1 MITLRSFFK
10 NKATKTRLL
19 RLNPDKNIRDN
30 SKFINHLKYFMK
42 SPVITLLAFLAFSGS
57 LFAQTTDPVLMT
69 INGKPVLKS
78 EFEYIYNKNNTNN
91 SLDKKTLEEYV
102 DLFINFKL
110 KVEEAKSQGI
120 DTTSSFITELSG
132 YRSQL
137 TKPYLTDTKVDEALL
152 HEAYDRSKEDIDVS
166 HILIRVEPN
175 ATSADTLKAWNGINA
190 IYKRLQKE
198 DFATVAKEV
207 SEDQSAKENAGHIGW
222 ISAFRTVYPFE
233 TTAYNTAVGTYSKPI
248 RTAFGYHI
256 VKVLARRNSIGEVL
270 VSHIMIFTSKG
281 DDAANAKAKV
291 SIDSIYKRVL
301 AGDDFGTLAKNHS
314 QDKGS
319 SVKNGELPWFGS
331 GRMVPEFETAAFALK
346 NVGDVSQPIQSAYGW
361 HIIKLIEKKGL
372 APYEELKSELERKVK
387 RDERANRGQQAFVA
401 KLKADYSYKQNAAS
415 LQEFSKLLT
424 GRTLNDSIFKLE
436 AAKLSKPLFSFASK
450 EYSQADFAKYLK
462 KNSTSDKTIPSI
474 IISEKLNAYTDAE
487 LLAYEDKQLEKK
499 YDDFRFLMQEYHD
512 GILLFEVSNKE
523 VWDKASKDTEGLAK
537 YFNSHKADYTWEKP
551 HYKGRIILCKDKET
565 FKAAKSIVQKSDNDS
580 IDKYL
585 RTRLNDSIQYVKI
598 EKGLYV
604 QGENKAVDKFAFD
617 TKDKFVPGTD
627 YPFVFVTGK
636 MLKKT
641 PEDYTDVR
649 GLVTADYQEF
659 LEQEWIKA
667 LRAKYPTSVDQ
678 NILKTVKK
686 N

>member
-1 MITLRSFFK
+1 
-10 NKATKTRLL
+10 
-19 RLNPDKNIRDN
+19 
-30 SKFINHLKYFMK
+30 MK

-57 LFAQTTDPVLMT
+57 LFAQATDPVLMT

-102 DLFINFKL
+102 DLFVNFKL
-110 KVEEAKSQGI
+110 KVEEAKTQGI
-120 DTTSSFITELSG
+120 DTTSSFVNELAG

-137 TKPYLTDTKVDEALL
+137 TKPYLTDMKVDEDLL
-152 HEAYDRSKEDIDVS
+152 REAYDRSKVDVDVS
-166 HILIRVEPN
+166 HILIRIPQN
-175 ATSADTLKAWNGINA
+175 ATPADTLKAWYEINA
-190 IYKRLQKE
+190 IAKRLQKE
-198 DFATVAKEV
+198 DFAKVAKEV
-207 SEDQSAKENAGHIGW
+207 SQDQSAEENSGHIGW

-233 TTAYNTAVGTYSKPI
+233 TTAYNTAVGTISKPV

-256 VKVLARRNSIGEVL
+256 VKVHARRNSLGEVL

-281 DDAANAKAKV
+281 DDKANIKAKAT
-291 SIDSIYKRVL
+291 IDSIYQRVL

-319 SVKNGELPWFGS
+319 SVKNGELPWFGT

-346 NVGDVSQPIQSAYGW
+346 NAGDVSQPIQSAYGW

-372 APYEELKSELERKVK
+372 ASYDELKSDLERKVK
-387 RDERANRGQQAFVA
+387 RDERANRGQQAFVG
-401 KLKADYSYKQNAAS
+401 KLRVDYNYKLNAANV
-415 LQEFSKLLT
+415 QDFYKLVK
-424 GRTLNDSIFKLE
+424 GRTLTDSTFTAE
-436 AAKLSKPLFSFASK
+436 AAKLKKPLCSFAGK

-462 KNSTSDKTIPSI
+462 KNSTTDKSIPSEI
-474 IISEKLNAYTDAE
+474 IDEKLNAFVDAE

-537 YFNSHKADYTWEKP
+537 YFDAHKADYTWEKP
-551 HYKGRIILCKDKET
+551 HFKGRVISCKDKAT
-565 FKAAKSIVQKSDNDS
+565 FKAAQSIVKKSANDS

-585 RTRLNDSIQYVKI
+585 RVRLNDSIQYVKI
-598 EKGLYV
+598 DKGLYV
-604 QGENKAVDKFAFD
+604 QGENKVVDNQIFK
-617 TKDKFVPGTD
+617 TKDKFVPSTD
-627 YPFVFVTGK
+627 YPFVFVSGK

-659 LEQEWIKA
+659 LEHEWIKT
-667 LRAKYPTSVDQ
+667 LRAKYPVTVDQ
-678 NILKTVKK
+678 NTLKTVKK